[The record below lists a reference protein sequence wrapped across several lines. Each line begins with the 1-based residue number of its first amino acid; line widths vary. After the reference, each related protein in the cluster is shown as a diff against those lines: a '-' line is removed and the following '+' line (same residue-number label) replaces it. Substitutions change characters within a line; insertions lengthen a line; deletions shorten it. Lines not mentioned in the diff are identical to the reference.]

1 MLGNQRNH
9 SEGNPKRFMTF
20 KTFLE
25 LVEIK
30 TKIASIFPYII
41 GLLFSLSYFK
51 TFNLG
56 LSFLFLLAMLIF
68 DMTVTAINNYQD
80 FKKAKDEIYQ
90 KQENIIGKA
99 NLSPHFVRNLI
110 IFMVVVSLCLGF
122 LLAYFTGWLFLV
134 LGGIVFFIGIF
145 YTSGPIPLSR
155 MPVGEIFSGGTMGFG
170 IFAMV
175 VLINS
180 AEKPIFKLDLNF
192 AANSF
197 ALSGDIMGAIA
208 MVVSSLPLVF
218 TIANIMLA
226 NNLRDLDTDI
236 KNHRYTLVYY
246 IGRKQGIQLFQLL
259 MYSAYFFIILGF
271 FIGIFEWPTLL
282 TFLSFPIIQK
292 NLKQHAAEVPAPH
305 SFVYSLK
312 NMVLFNSSYA
322 VSLLLSLLWQ
332 AVTK

>member
-1 MLGNQRNH
+1 
-9 SEGNPKRFMTF
+9 MTL
-20 KTFLE
+20 KIFLE

-51 TFNLG
+51 TFNAG

-80 FKKAKDEIYQ
+80 FQKAKDEIYQ

-99 NLSPHFVRNLI
+99 NLQPQFVRNLI
-110 IFMVVVSLCLGF
+110 VFMVAVSLVLGF

-134 LGGIVFFIGIF
+134 LGGIVFFIGVF
-145 YTSGPIPLSR
+145 YTYGPIPLSR
-155 MPVGEIFSGGTMGFG
+155 MPLGEIFSGGTMGFG

-175 VLINS
+175 ILINS
-180 AEKPIFKLDLNF
+180 SENPIFKLDLNF

-197 ALSGDIMGAIA
+197 TLSGDVMGAVA
-208 MVVSSLPLVF
+208 MVVASLPLVF

-292 NLKQHAAEVPAPH
+292 
-305 SFVYSLK
+305 
-312 NMVLFNSSYA
+312 
-322 VSLLLSLLWQ
+322 
-332 AVTK
+332 T

>member
-1 MLGNQRNH
+1 MFENQRKY
-9 SEGNPKRFMTF
+9 SEGYPKRFMTF

-51 TFNLG
+51 TFNAG

-80 FKKAKDEIYQ
+80 FQKAKDEIYQ

-110 IFMVVVSLCLGF
+110 VFMVLVSLGLGF

-134 LGGIVFFIGIF
+134 LGGIVFFIGVF
-145 YTSGPIPLSR
+145 YTYGPIPLSR
-155 MPVGEIFSGGTMGFG
+155 MPLGEIFSGGTMGFG

-197 ALSGDIMGAIA
+197 ALSGDIVGAIA
-208 MVVSSLPLVF
+208 MVIASLPLVF

-282 TFLSFPIIQK
+282 TVLSFPIIQK

-322 VSLLLSLLWQ
+322 FSLLLSLLWQ
-332 AVTK
+332 AVAK